1 VPELLLCATSAA
13 LDLRDLHRAV
23 ERQTPEGVAV
33 RSAPGFL
40 ALAGGEGEGLV
51 RDQAVR
57 RGAAVVVVV
66 PGGQDLLAHAL
77 LTVHAARTAGLAVPA
92 VVVAGPGGAGQREA
106 LREHAS
112 AEVHELPDPA
122 APSGRVADWPL
133 AAWAAADPAEAPGA
147 EEGGIPVLA
156 AYGGWESRPV
166 PDPRTAGRDKV
177 DPVLLEVVA
186 AEGPVLA
193 SRAFGLVNRA
203 AGGMKLTAA
212 ARAPLSS
219 SAYRLRHQGRL
230 DIEDPDETDQGEEV
244 LRLAGSAPVRVR
256 ALGPRGLDEVPL
268 AEIADLM
275 RRLRDLGCPDPGLPR
290 AVLDTYGLVRMTG
303 KAESYLARAQALLDQ
318 D

>member
-1 VPELLLCATSAA
+1 MPELLLCATSAA
-13 LDLRDLHRAV
+13 LDLRPLRHAV
-23 ERQTPEGVAV
+23 ERLAPEGLTV

-40 ALAGGEGEGLV
+40 ALAGDGAELV
-51 RDQAVR
+51 RDEAVR

-77 LTVHAARTAGLAVPA
+77 LTVQAARGAGLAVPA

-106 LREHAS
+106 LREHVA

-133 AAWAAADPAEAPGA
+133 DAWAMAEPGGGGT
-147 EEGGIPVLA
+147 EEASGIPVLA

-166 PDPRTAGRDKV
+166 PDPRSAGRDRV

-203 AGGMKLTAA
+203 AGGMKLTTA

-219 SAYRLRHQGRL
+219 SAYRLRHLGR
-230 DIEDPDETDQGEEV
+230 IELEAPEEHDQGEEV
-244 LRLAGSAPVRVR
+244 LRLAGSPPVRVR
-256 ALGPRGLDEVPL
+256 QLGPRALDEVPL
-268 AEIADLM
+268 AEIAELM
-275 RRLRDLGCPDPGLPR
+275 RRLRELGCPDPGLPR

-303 KAESYLARAQALLDQ
+303 KAESYLARAQALLD
-318 D
+318 

>member
-1 VPELLLCATSAA
+1 MPELLLCATSAA

-23 ERQTPEGVAV
+23 ERQAPEGVAV

-40 ALAGGEGEGLV
+40 ALAAGEGEGLV
-51 RDQAVR
+51 RDGAVR
-57 RGAAVVVVV
+57 RGAVVVVV
-66 PGGQDLLAHAL
+66 APGGQDLLAHAL
-77 LTVHAARTAGLAVPA
+77 LTIHAARGAGLAVPA

-106 LREHAS
+106 LREHAG

-122 APSGRVADWPL
+122 APSGKVADWPL
-133 AAWAAADPAEAPGA
+133 AAWAAADPAGAPGA

-156 AYGGWESRPV
+156 VYGGWESRPV

-203 AGGMKLTAA
+203 GGGMKLTTA

-219 SAYRLRHQGRL
+219 SAYRLRHLGRL
-230 DIEDPDETDQGEEV
+230 ELEDADEHGQGEEV
-244 LRLAGSAPVRVR
+244 LRLAGSEPVRVR
-256 ALGPRGLDEVPL
+256 QLGPRALDEVPL
-268 AEIADLM
+268 AEIAALM

-318 D
+318 A

>member
-1 VPELLLCATSAA
+1 MPELLLCATSAA
-13 LDLRDLHRAV
+13 LDLRDLRRAV
-23 ERQTPEGVAV
+23 ERQAPEGLTV

-40 ALAGGEGEGLV
+40 ALAEDGEGLV
-51 RDQAVR
+51 REEAVR
-57 RGAAVVVVV
+57 RGAAVVVVA
-66 PGGQDLLAHAL
+66 PGGADLLAHAL
-77 LTVHAARTAGLAVPA
+77 LTVQAARAAGLAVPA
-92 VVVAGPGGAGQREA
+92 VVVAGPGGAGQRPA
-106 LREHAS
+106 LREHAG
-112 AEVHELPDPA
+112 AEVHELPDLQ
-122 APSGRVADWPL
+122 APSGKVADWPL
-133 AAWAAADPAEAPGA
+133 ADWATAEPAAAGA
-147 EEGGIPVLA
+147 GEEGGIPVLA
-156 AYGGWESRPV
+156 PYGGWESRPV
-166 PDPRTAGRDKV
+166 PDPRTAGRDRV

>member
-13 LDLRDLHRAV
+13 LDLRDLQRAV
-23 ERQTPEGVAV
+23 ERQAPEGVTV

-40 ALAGGEGEGLV
+40 ALADGGDGLV
-51 RDQAVR
+51 RDEAVR

-77 LTVHAARTAGLAVPA
+77 LTTHAVRAAGLAVPA
-92 VVVAGPGGAGQREA
+92 VVVAGPGGAGQRDA
-106 LREHAS
+106 LREHAG

-122 APSGRVADWPL
+122 SPSGKVADWPL
-133 AAWAAADPAEAPGA
+133 GDWATAEPGGGSSA
-147 EEGGIPVLA
+147 GEEGGIPVLA
-156 AYGGWESRPV
+156 VYGGWESRPV

-203 AGGMKLTAA
+203 AGGMKLTTA

-230 DIEDPDETDQGEEV
+230 DLEDADEHGQGEEV
-244 LRLAGSAPVRVR
+244 LRLAGAEAVRVR
-256 ALGPRGLDEVPL
+256 QLGPRALDEVPL
-268 AEIADLM
+268 AEIAALM

-318 D
+318 G

>member
-1 VPELLLCATSAA
+1 MPELLLCATSAA

-23 ERQTPEGVAV
+23 ERLAPEGVTV

-40 ALAGGEGEGLV
+40 AQASGGEGLV
-51 RDQAVR
+51 RDEAVR
-57 RGAAVVVVV
+57 RGTAVVVVV

-77 LTVHAARTAGLAVPA
+77 LTAQAARGAGLAVPA
-92 VVVAGPGGAGQREA
+92 VVVAGPGGAGQREV
-106 LREHAS
+106 LREHAG
-112 AEVHELPDPA
+112 AEVYELPDPA
-122 APSGRVADWPL
+122 APSGKVADWPL
-133 AAWAAADPAEAPGA
+133 GEWAAAEPGGGAGEA
-147 EEGGIPVLA
+147 GGIPVLA

-166 PDPRTAGRDKV
+166 PDPRSAGRDKV

-186 AEGPVLA
+186 AEGPVIA

-203 AGGMKLTAA
+203 AGGMKLTTA

-230 DIEDPDETDQGEEV
+230 DLEAAEEHDQGEEV
-244 LRLAGSAPVRVR
+244 LRLAGSPPVRVR
-256 ALGPRGLDEVPL
+256 ELGPRALDEVPL
-268 AEIADLM
+268 AEIAELM

>member
-1 VPELLLCATSAA
+1 VT
-13 LDLRDLHRAV
+13 
-23 ERQTPEGVAV
+23 V

-40 ALAGGEGEGLV
+40 AQASGGEGLV
-51 RDQAVR
+51 RDEAVR

-66 PGGQDLLAHAL
+66 PGGPDLLAHGL
-77 LTVHAARTAGLAVPA
+77 LTAQAARAASLAVPA

-106 LREHAS
+106 LREHAG
-112 AEVHELPDPA
+112 AQVLELPDPS
-122 APSGRVADWPL
+122 APSGKVADWPL
-133 AAWAAADPAEAPGA
+133 AAWAAAEPEAGGGGG
-147 EEGGIPVLA
+147 EEGGIPALA

-166 PDPRTAGRDKV
+166 PDPRTAGRDRV

-203 AGGMKLTAA
+203 AGGMKLTSA

-230 DIEDPDETDQGEEV
+230 DLEEADAHDQGEEV

-256 ALGPRGLDEVPL
+256 ELGPRALDEVPL
-268 AEIADLM
+268 AEVAELM
-275 RRLRDLGCPDPGLPR
+275 RRLRDMGCPDPGLPR
-290 AVLDTYGLVRMTG
+290 AVLDTYGLVRMTA
-303 KAESYLARAQALLDQ
+303 KAESYLDRAQALLDR
-318 D
+318 DG